1 MHSSANFFEANLGIA
16 SYGSI
21 VASEPLNV
29 CCVALKSPTVVR
41 TTAASPLCPARRIN
55 KSRYIVNTRGTLK
68 LYPAKRHSR
77 QLPTHNPALA
87 SQSAFRH
94 HLNFV
99 ASFTAT
105 IKNYCFRTEMGV
117 TDVDQNAPVFAVKRV
132 QKPAYC
138 SWLDG
143 RS

>member
-16 SYGSI
+16 SHGSI

-68 LYPAKRHSR
+68 ARSR
-77 QLPTHNPALA
+77 EKKGDLADCTRPTELRRPSLRLPGTSLA
-87 SQSAFRH
+87 SPHLQSR
-94 HLNFV
+94 
-99 ASFTAT
+99 S
-105 IKNYCFRTEMGV
+105 K
-117 TDVDQNAPVFAVKRV
+117 APGSDLGLA
-132 QKPAYC
+132 
-138 SWLDG
+138 L
-143 RS
+143 